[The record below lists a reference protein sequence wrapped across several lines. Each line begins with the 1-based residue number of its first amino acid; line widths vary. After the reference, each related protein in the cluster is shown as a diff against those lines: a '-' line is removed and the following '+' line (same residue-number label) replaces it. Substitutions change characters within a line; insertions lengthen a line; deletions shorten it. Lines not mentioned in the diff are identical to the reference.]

1 MRSAGT
7 SRCEPGLG
15 AAPGD
20 SRPPREARTAEGAPR
35 GDDPRPARE
44 SSPTHGGRPA
54 GGDPRAHGGAPPER
68 EPQAHGAR
76 PAGAEPQAHGETPS
90 EREPQAHGA
99 QPASGEP
106 LEHGEPP
113 SEREPQAHGAQP
125 ARGAAAR
132 PGSGR
137 VAVERIGGRSVVC
150 RAYATSPL
158 RLLTPKNHGHAAW
171 VYTSSHGGGL
181 VDGDDVAVRASVGAG
196 AAAFLSTQSATKV
209 YRSPRGTRTALDA
222 EVGEDALLV
231 AAPDAV
237 VCFAGSR
244 YRQTQRIALD
254 AGARLVLVD
263 RVTSG
268 RRESGERWRF
278 DEYFSRTVVH
288 LGGRLVVHDATAL
301 RASDGPLADR
311 FGRYDVL
318 AVAMVIGRGLEDEAT
333 RIDARVRG
341 EPVGRRADRLLAA
354 APVGDAG
361 CILRLAGR
369 TVEDVDAV
377 LEELLGFVPGL
388 LGDNP
393 WARKW

>member
-1 MRSAGT
+1 MTSAGT
-7 SRCEPGLG
+7 SRCEPGLDA

-20 SRPPREARTAEGAPR
+20 ARPTREAPTETGGPAGHSAW
-35 GDDPRPARE
+35 PARD
-44 SSPTHGGRPA
+44 SGSTPGAAPTG
-54 GGDPRAHGGAPPER
+54 
-68 EPQAHGAR
+68 
-76 PAGAEPQAHGETPS
+76 
-90 EREPQAHGA
+90 
-99 QPASGEP
+99 GEP
-106 LEHGEPP
+106 LPHGSRPVAE
-113 SEREPQAHGAQP
+113 
-125 ARGAAAR
+125 AAAR

-209 YRSPRGTRTALDA
+209 YRSPQGTRTALDA
-222 EVGEDALLV
+222 DVGEGALLV

-244 YRQTQRIALD
+244 YRQTQRIAVA
-254 AGARLVLVD
+254 AGGRLVLVD

-278 DEYFSRTVVH
+278 DEYVSRTVVL
-288 LGGRLVVHDATAL
+288 LGGRLVVHDAMAL

-311 FGRYDVL
+311 FDRYDVL
-318 AVAMVIGRGLEDEAT
+318 AVAMVLGRGFEAEVA
-333 RIDARVRG
+333 RIDARVRA
-341 EPVGRRADRLLAA
+341 EPVGRRADRLVAA

-369 TVEDVDAV
+369 TVEDVDET
-377 LEELLGFVPGL
+377 LEDLLGFVPGL
-388 LGDNP
+388 LGDDP